1 MIADRLPCGLVHVN
15 DSSVEIVVT
24 AGKNIEGSEDL
35 QAHLMSIFDEIAEHI
50 VITRTLNSFPV
61 THVWSDLTVIEN
73 FAHDG
78 LHVYDNIS
86 KPQILRFLQII
97 AYRIR
102 M

>member
-15 DSSVEIVVT
+15 DSSIEIVVT

-35 QAHLMSIFDEIAEHI
+35 QAHLMSVLDEITEHI

-78 LHVYDNIS
+78 LHVNDNIS
-86 KPQILRFLQII
+86 ETEILAFLKIKLN
-97 AYRIR
+97 RVR
-102 M
+102 V